1 MYITFNN
8 RSKHGIGSMKMW
20 TIDDK
25 GELDPVL
32 ERWFSSDLFGS
43 PQGEVDSK
51 KSLGG
56 LEWGEGG
63 ETDRSN
69 YQLAEDKK

>member
-1 MYITFNN
+1 
-8 RSKHGIGSMKMW
+8 MW

-25 GELDPVL
+25 GEVDPVL

-56 LEWGEGG
+56 LGWGEGG
-63 ETDRSN
+63 GRGTDRSN